1 MYAIEFETELKNGLI
16 KVPAVYQTDL
26 AGPIKVIILKNQS
39 DQVAPPTT
47 AAPTTIAWPD
57 EILVFQ
63 GVSDLPPFESY
74 RDELLSLQDDP
85 LA

>member
-1 MYAIEFETELKNGLI
+1 MYAIEFETELENGLI
-16 KVPAVYQTDL
+16 KVPEVYQTHL
-26 AGPIKVIILKNQS
+26 AGPIKVIILKNQPA
-39 DQVAPPTT
+39 QVAPPT
-47 AAPTTIAWPD
+47 IMDWPP

-63 GVSDLPPFESY
+63 GVSDIPPFESY

>member
-1 MYAIEFETELKNGLI
+1 MYAIEFETELENGLI

-26 AGPIKVIILKNQS
+26 AGPIKVIILKNQP

-47 AAPTTIAWPD
+47 VAWPN
-57 EILVFQ
+57 EILAFQ
-63 GVSDLPPFESY
+63 GVSDIPPFESY
-74 RDELLSLQDDP
+74 RDKLLSLQDDP

>member
-1 MYAIEFETELKNGLI
+1 MYAIEFETELENGLI
-16 KVPAVYQTDL
+16 KVPEVYQTDL
-26 AGPIKVIILKNQS
+26 TGPIKVIILKNQS
-39 DQVAPPTT
+39 AQVAPPI
-47 AAPTTIAWPD
+47 TIAWPL

-63 GVSDLPPFESY
+63 GVSDIPPFESY